1 MDNRVPPFIK
11 RDKDS
16 LLFNSS
22 GEFLFYV
29 PEVMFERKI
38 AQSFGDYIRVLGVI
52 DYQLVDANGKK
63 GKIIPFNFP
72 SVFLTSPSHVEKKK
86 EIQINKHNSPSDY
99 RILHYTKGDKIVLST
114 KVPQIID
121 NAEEFYKLFLNA
133 KLPTTI
139 PYDKLP
145 DYFIDNMNLNGGN
158 YGLDMQ
164 IFGIIVSEVCRDPNN
179 KDILFC
185 HTDMKD
191 MNAYNFISIKEIPH
205 HISPFTAITSENL
218 DESLVNGITNKAK
231 AHSPLEKL
239 MMEQNIT

>member
-11 RDKDS
+11 RDKES
-16 LLFNSS
+16 LLFNND

-38 AQSFGDYIRVLGVI
+38 AESFGDYIRLLGVI
-52 DYQLVDANGKK
+52 DYQLISKDGKK
-63 GKIIPFNFP
+63 GKITPFNFP
-72 SVFLTSPSHVEKKK
+72 SAFLTSPSHVEKKK
-86 EIQINKHNSPSDY
+86 EFQINKYNSPAPY

-121 NAEEFYKLFLNA
+121 NAEEFYKLFLNG

-139 PYDKLP
+139 PYDQLA
-145 DYFIDNMNLNGGN
+145 DYFIDNINLNGGD

-164 IFGIIVSEVCRDPNN
+164 IFGIIISEACRDPNN
-179 KDILFC
+179 KEKLFC

-205 HISPFTAITSENL
+205 YISPFTAITSENL
-218 DESLVNGITNKAK
+218 DESIVNGITNKAK
-231 AHSPLEKL
+231 GHSPLEKL